1 MIEEIKQIMEYR
13 NSLAIQAKQ
22 QYEPIVEH
30 IIASRN
36 SNSNQICHTLDYMLD
51 FCFDKE
57 MMELY
62 RKLCRYLYT
71 FDPNSAAF
79 YAKSYI
85 EMYEEENVGTR
96 LRDFGINKI

>member
-1 MIEEIKQIMEYR
+1 MIEEIKQILEYR

-30 IIASRN
+30 LIASRN
-36 SNSNQICHTLDYMLD
+36 SDSNKIRYTLDFMLD

-79 YAKSYI
+79 YAKSYF
-85 EMYEEENVGTR
+85 EMYEEDKLESENDKGEET
-96 LRDFGINKI
+96 I